1 MERTEIL
8 ERVQNIFR
16 RVFDDENLT
25 INDNSIISY
34 RTMVNDIGDCDSFEH
49 INLIVEMES
58 EFGIKF
64 PMKKAMAIKNIG
76 EMIDLIFE
84 LIQ

>member
-16 RVFDDENLT
+16 RVFDDENL
-25 INDNSIISY
+25 ILSDDSITSY
-34 RTMVNDIGDCDSFEH
+34 KAMVNDIGDCDSFEH
-49 INLIVEMES
+49 INLIVEIES

-64 PMKKAMAIKNIG
+64 PMKKAMDLKNIG